1 MNKTADQIRTE
12 GLAALRAKLGRS
24 GMIRFLQQFDSG
36 SGNYAESR
44 HKWVDATSLSA
55 IRALTKKPKRRAR

>member
-1 MNKTADQIRTE
+1 VNKTADQIRTE

-44 HKWVDATSLSA
+44 HKWVDTTSLNA
-55 IRALTKKPKRRAR
+55 IRELTKPKKRRSR